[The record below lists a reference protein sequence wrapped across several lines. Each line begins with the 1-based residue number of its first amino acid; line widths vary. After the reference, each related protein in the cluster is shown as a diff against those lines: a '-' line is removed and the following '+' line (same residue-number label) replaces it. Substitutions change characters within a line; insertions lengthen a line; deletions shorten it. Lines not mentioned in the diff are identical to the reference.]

1 MAIKITNLDKIAKE
15 YEIKNHLYKDLHLDF
30 SRNYVFNT
38 TLNSRIDGN
47 DLQVDYDVNAIINSL
62 KNLFNTKPGQRF
74 LFPLYGLDLNQ
85 YVFEAITP
93 DNGRMIGEKISNSIE
108 TFEPR
113 VTLLQCKVESDPD
126 QNQYDITIIVYIP
139 LFNTTSSL
147 NSTLDVK
154 TQTFIFVET
163 SRNK

>member
-1 MAIKITNLDKIAKE
+1 MAIKITNLEQIAKQYEVKE
-15 YEIKNHLYKDLHLDF
+15 YLYKDLHLDF
-30 SRNYVFNT
+30 AKNYVFNS
-38 TLNSRIDGN
+38 TLNSRVQGN

-85 YVFEAITP
+85 YVFEAITTT
-93 DNGRMIGEKISNSIE
+93 NGRLIGEKISDSIQ

-113 VTLLQCKVESDPD
+113 VTLLQCNVESDPD
-126 QNQYDITIIVYIP
+126 QNQYSITIIIYIP
-139 LFNTTSSL
+139 LFNTTSSI

-154 TQTFIFVET
+154 TQTFIFIET

>member
-1 MAIKITNLDKIAKE
+1 VAIKITNLDKIAKE